1 MKYIFH
7 SNEKGS
13 TLLISILILLLLTI
27 IGIAAT
33 NTSIIEILISGNDK
47 LHKMTFYTAE
57 SGWQVAVSWLDNQ
70 YPEISGNKGL
80 DNSGGG
86 IDFSSG
92 KYNNPDSFLL
102 ANNSRYSVDVKFNG
116 AQSVPGYST
125 EFKRYTY
132 QIDSTGTG
140 ARNSEST
147 ISVTAGKIVNVG
159 GY

>member
-13 TLLISILILLLLTI
+13 TLIISVLILLLLTV

-33 NTSIIEILISGNDK
+33 NTSTIEILISGNDK
-47 LHKMTFYTAE
+47 VHKMVFYTAE
-57 SGWQVAVSWLDNQ
+57 SGWQVAVNWLDNQ
-70 YPEISGNKGL
+70 FPEITGNRGSDK
-80 DNSGGG
+80 SGGD

-92 KYNNPDSFLL
+92 KYHNPDGIQLSDTDE
-102 ANNSRYSVDVKFNG
+102 YSVDVAFTG
-116 AQSVPGYST
+116 AQSVPGYSA

-140 ARNSEST
+140 PRNSEST
-147 ISVTAGKIVNVG
+147 ISVTAGKIVYVG